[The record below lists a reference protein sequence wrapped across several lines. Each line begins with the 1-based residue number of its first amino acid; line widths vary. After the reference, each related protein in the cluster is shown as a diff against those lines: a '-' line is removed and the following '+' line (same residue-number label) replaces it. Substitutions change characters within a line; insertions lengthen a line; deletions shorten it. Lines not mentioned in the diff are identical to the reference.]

1 MRGEEV
7 RRNRSV
13 LLARWRG
20 AAAVVRDRNERASP
34 SKALP
39 TGAVEVPPEPLFA
52 LAHRDAAESPAR
64 PDFAPS
70 GRDELTLLQELEAE
84 IRRAVPS
91 AMAQTLSRLLAAPRA
106 GATELTEEIRAALLS
121 QLDLVEDVLDAV
133 LLAGGQAGHSEKERD
148 PP

>member
-20 AAAVVRDRNERASP
+20 AGATGPASREPALVFP
-34 SKALP
+34 SD
-39 TGAVEVPPEPLFA
+39 
-52 LAHRDAAESPAR
+52 DARSRGTPAY
-64 PDFAPS
+64 FAPS
-70 GRDELTLLQELEAE
+70 ARDELALLQELEAE
-84 IRRAVPS
+84 IRRAVPR
-91 AMAQTLSRLLAAPRA
+91 ATADTLCRILAAPRA
-106 GATELTEEIRAALLS
+106 GASELTEEIRAALLS

-133 LLAGGQAGHSEKERD
+133 LLTGGPAGHAETERE